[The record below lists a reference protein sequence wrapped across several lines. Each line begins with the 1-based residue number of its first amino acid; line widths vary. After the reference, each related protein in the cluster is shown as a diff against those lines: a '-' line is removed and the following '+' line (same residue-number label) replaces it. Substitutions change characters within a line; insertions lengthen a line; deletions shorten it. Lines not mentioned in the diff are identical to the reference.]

1 VNWEK
6 NRCHYLI
13 LSVDPA
19 ARNLKHLSWGAA
31 SRNVQNVKAEICKS
45 RCRFSRIGAVAILP
59 HQVVRAAVQAVPV
72 VPAQAAVHVISQAR
86 ARIRVKLSAR
96 KQNEQNYQKRI
107 SRMRKH
113 LKIGTRG
120 SLLATTQSTWVK
132 KQIETHHPGVSVE
145 LVIIV
150 TKGDKILDVPLA
162 MVGGKGLFVKEIEEA
177 LLRKDVDLAVH
188 SMKDV
193 PSELP
198 EELHLGIIPLRENPH
213 DAFISTRYKTLAD
226 LPQGATVG
234 TSSLRRRAQLAALR
248 PDLKIVDLR
257 GNLDTRLRKL
267 DEGQFQAIILA
278 AAGLNRLGMSSRAT
292 GYFTAREML
301 PAVGQGALGI
311 ELRKDDAELL
321 AGLAFLN
328 DDKTTVAVAAERA
341 FLHRLEGGCQVPI
354 GAFAEV
360 HNGKVELTG
369 LVASIDGKEVLKDSL
384 AGPIEEAKE
393 LGTQL
398 ANRLLDMGGREI
410 LAEVYGQT

>member
-1 VNWEK
+1 
-6 NRCHYLI
+6 
-13 LSVDPA
+13 
-19 ARNLKHLSWGAA
+19 
-31 SRNVQNVKAEICKS
+31 
-45 RCRFSRIGAVAILP
+45 
-59 HQVVRAAVQAVPV
+59 
-72 VPAQAAVHVISQAR
+72 
-86 ARIRVKLSAR
+86 
-96 KQNEQNYQKRI
+96 
-107 SRMRKH
+107 MRK
-113 LKIGTRG
+113 LIKIGTRG

-132 KQIETHHPGVSVE
+132 NQIEAHHPEVSVE

-162 MVGGKGLFVKEIEEA
+162 KVGGKGLFVKEIEEA

-198 EELHLGIIPLRENPH
+198 EELHLGIIPPRENPH
-213 DAFISTRYKTLAD
+213 DAFIATQFAAFTA

-234 TSSLRRRAQLAALR
+234 TSSLRRRSQLAALR

-278 AAGLNRLGMSSRAT
+278 AAGLNRLGMSDRAT
-292 GYFTAREML
+292 GYFSSKDML

-311 ELRKDDAELL
+311 ELRKDDGELL

-328 DDKTTVAVAAERA
+328 DQKTTVAVTAERA
-341 FLHRLEGGCQVPI
+341 FLYRLEGRCQVPI

-360 HNGKVELTG
+360 IGDEVKLTG
-369 LVASIDGKEVLKDSL
+369 LVASIDGSVVLKESL
-384 AGPIEEAKE
+384 KGSSEDAQQ
-393 LGTQL
+393 LGNQL
-398 ANRLLDMGGREI
+398 ANKLLDMGAREI
-410 LAEVYGQT
+410 LAEVYDQDQE

>member
-1 VNWEK
+1 
-6 NRCHYLI
+6 
-13 LSVDPA
+13 
-19 ARNLKHLSWGAA
+19 
-31 SRNVQNVKAEICKS
+31 
-45 RCRFSRIGAVAILP
+45 
-59 HQVVRAAVQAVPV
+59 
-72 VPAQAAVHVISQAR
+72 
-86 ARIRVKLSAR
+86 
-96 KQNEQNYQKRI
+96 
-107 SRMRKH
+107 MRKH
-113 LKIGTRG
+113 IKIGTRG

-132 KQIETHHPGVSVE
+132 NQIEAKHPGVSVE
-145 LVIIV
+145 LEIIV

-213 DAFISTRYKTLAD
+213 DAFISARYITLED

-278 AAGLNRLGMSSRAT
+278 AAGLNRLGLSSRAT
-292 GYFTAREML
+292 GYFTAKEML

-328 DDKTTVAVAAERA
+328 DAKTTVAVAAERA
-341 FLHRLEGGCQVPI
+341 FLYRLEGGCQVPI

-360 HNGKVELTG
+360 HNGQVELTG
-369 LVASIDGKEVLKDSL
+369 LVASIDGKEVLKDSI
-384 AGPIEEAKE
+384 AGPSEEAKE

-398 ANRLLDMGGREI
+398 ANKLLEKGGREI
-410 LAEVYGQT
+410 LAEVYGQA